1 MKFWRPGITGK
12 LFLAI
17 FATCIVL
24 LISMHWAVRIS
35 FERGFIDY
43 IKHGNEQRLQLL
55 SDALGEQ
62 YAQHGNWRFLR
73 NNDRFVFQILRS
85 FEHDNSEDKPG
96 PGMPPHGWRTQFWVV
111 DQNNKVLVGPRAP
124 IPPDG
129 TRRPILVN
137 GAEVGA
143 VIASPVERLTRNT
156 DINFDKQQRQTSWL
170 IVALATLLAALATFL
185 LARGLLAPVKRLVDG
200 THKLAAGDFTTRVT
214 PTSEDELGKLAQ
226 DFNQL
231 ASTLEKNQQMRRDF
245 MADISHELRTPLAVL
260 RGELEAIQDGVRK
273 FTPETVASLQAE
285 VSTLTKLV
293 DDLHQLSMSDEGAL
307 AYQKAPVDLIPL
319 LEVAGGAFRERFA
332 SRGLKLQFSLPDSI
346 TVFGDRDRLMQLFN
360 NLLENSLRY
369 TDSGGSL
376 KISAEQHDKTV
387 RLTFADSAPGVSDD
401 QLQKLFERFYRTE
414 GSRNRASGGSGL
426 GLAICLNIVE
436 AHNGRIIAAHSPFGG
451 VSITVRGKHYSRVTA
466 GTGFT
471 ERSMTE
477 LPIDENT
484 PRILI
489 VEDEPKLGQLLIDY
503 LRAASYAPTLISHGD
518 QVLPYVRQ
526 TPPDLILLDL
536 MLPGTDGLT
545 LCREI
550 RRFSDI
556 PIVMVTAKIEEID
569 RLLGLEIGADD
580 YICKPY
586 SPREVVARVKTILRR
601 CKPQRELQQQDAES
615 PLIID
620 EGRFQA
626 SWRGKMLDLTP
637 AEFRLLKT
645 LSHEPGKVFSREQ
658 LLNHLYDDYR
668 VVTDRT
674 IDSHIKNLRR
684 KLESLDAEQSFIRA
698 VYGVGYR
705 WEADA
710 CRIV

>member
-285 VSTLTKLV
+285 VGTLTKLV

-387 RLTFADSAPGVSDD
+387 RLTFADSAPGVSDE

-451 VSITVRGKHYSRVTA
+451 VSITVELPLERDC
-466 GTGFT
+466 T

-477 LPIDENT
+477 LPIAENT

-645 LSHEPGKVFSREQ
+645 LSHEPGKVFSREH

>member
-200 THKLAAGDFTTRVT
+200 THKLA
-214 PTSEDELGKLAQ
+214 Q

-285 VSTLTKLV
+285 VGTLTKLV

-376 KISAEQHDKTV
+376 QISAGQRDKTV

-451 VSITVRGKHYSRVTA
+451 VSITV
-466 GTGFT
+466 
-471 ERSMTE
+471 E
-477 LPIDENT
+477 LPLE
-484 PRILI
+484 R
-489 VEDEPKLGQLLIDY
+489 
-503 LRAASYAPTLISHGD
+503 
-518 QVLPYVRQ
+518 
-526 TPPDLILLDL
+526 DLQ
-536 MLPGTDGLT
+536 
-545 LCREI
+545 
-550 RRFSDI
+550 
-556 PIVMVTAKIEEID
+556 
-569 RLLGLEIGADD
+569 
-580 YICKPY
+580 
-586 SPREVVARVKTILRR
+586 REV
-601 CKPQRELQQQDAES
+601 
-615 PLIID
+615 
-620 EGRFQA
+620 
-626 SWRGKMLDLTP
+626 
-637 AEFRLLKT
+637 
-645 LSHEPGKVFSREQ
+645 
-658 LLNHLYDDYR
+658 
-668 VVTDRT
+668 
-674 IDSHIKNLRR
+674 
-684 KLESLDAEQSFIRA
+684 
-698 VYGVGYR
+698 
-705 WEADA
+705 
-710 CRIV
+710 

>member
-43 IKHGNEQRLQLL
+43 IKHGNEQRLQML
-55 SDALGEQ
+55 SDALSEQ

-85 FEHDNSEDKPG
+85 FEHDNDDDKPG

-111 DQNNKVLVGPRAP
+111 DQNAHVLVGPRAP
-124 IPPDG
+124 VPRDG
-129 TRRPILVN
+129 MRHPIRVN
-137 GAEVGA
+137 GSEVGA

-156 DINFDKQQRQTSWL
+156 DINFDMQQRRSSWL
-170 IVALATLLAALATFL
+170 IVALSTILAALATFT
-185 LARGLLAPVKRLVDG
+185 LARSLLAPVKRLVEG

-214 PTSEDELGKLAQ
+214 PTSTDELGKLAQ

-260 RGELEAIQDGVRK
+260 RGELEAIQDGVRQ
-273 FTPETVASLQAE
+273 FTPDSVASLQAE
-285 VSTLTKLV
+285 VGTLTKLV

-307 AYQKAPVDLIPL
+307 AYQKSSLDLIPL
-319 LEVAGGAFRERFA
+319 LEVASGAFRERFA
-332 SRGLKLQFSLPDSI
+332 SRGLTLQLSLPDSM

-369 TDSGGSL
+369 TDSGGGL
-376 KISAEQHDKTV
+376 HISAEQRERMV
-387 RLTFADSAPGVSDD
+387 LLTFADSAPGVSDE

-426 GLAICLNIVE
+426 GLAICVNIVQ
-436 AHNGRIIAAHSPFGG
+436 AHNGLIRAAHSPFGG
-451 VSITVRGKHYSRVTA
+451 VSITVELPL
-466 GTGFT
+466 
-471 ERSMTE
+471 ERDLQRCMTE

-518 QVLPYVRQ
+518 LVLPYVRQ

-550 RRFSDI
+550 RRFSEV
-556 PIVMVTAKIEEID
+556 PIMMVTAKIEEID

-601 CKPQRELQQQDAES
+601 CKPQRELQQMDAES
-615 PLIID
+615 PLIVD

-710 CRIV
+710 CRIA